1 MKSGIALLLSF
12 VFFAGSLFPFT
23 DVEEAFKIPNLIS
36 HYFEHTESTTKDLSV
51 WEFLQ
56 LHYGLNSSH
65 AKSHHTETDHSL
77 PMFHS
82 HCIGLTFVMPRFLT
96 FPRIHPIALT
106 QFTYSFYQ
114 NTYAY
119 LFSISFLRPPR
130 Y

>member
-1 MKSGIALLLSF
+1 MKSGIALLLTF

-36 HYFEHTESTTKDLSV
+36 HYFELKESTPEDLSA

-56 LHYGLNSSH
+56 LHYGLGSSH

-82 HCIGLTFVMPRFLT
+82 HCLGLTFVMPRFLT
-96 FPRIHPIALT
+96 FPEIQSIALKNY
-106 QFTYSFYQ
+106 TYSFYQ

-119 LFSISFLRPPR
+119 LFSISVLRPPR